1 LTAPTPQ
8 IRGLLAAMAEKA
20 QQAAFESFAPRRDGS
35 LIRAVRLAFVAEKAY
50 GAPKK
55 VNTKLKAIVELGHA
69 LLSDARLRMNSRRST
84 ICFPPLF
91 KPAGAS
97 QIVLANASKDCILY
111 KAKIS

>member
-1 LTAPTPQ
+1 MTAPTPQ

-20 QQAAFESFAPRRDGS
+20 QQPAFKTFAPRRDGS

-50 GAPKK
+50 RVPKK
-55 VNTKLKAIVELGHA
+55 VNTRAIIELGHA
-69 LLSDARLRMNSRRST
+69 LLSDARLHMNSRRST

-97 QIVLANASKDCILY
+97 QFLLANASKDGISY
-111 KAKIS
+111 KAKLS

>member
-1 LTAPTPQ
+1 
-8 IRGLLAAMAEKA
+8 MAEKA

-35 LIRAVRLAFVAEKAY
+35 RIRAVRLAFVAEKAY
-50 GAPKK
+50 GAPKN
-55 VNTKLKAIVELGHA
+55 VNTKAIIELGHA
-69 LLSDARLRMNSRRST
+69 LLSDARLHMNSRRST

>member
-1 LTAPTPQ
+1 MFTSNPA
-8 IRGLLAAMAEKA
+8 LLEFL
-20 QQAAFESFAPRRDGS
+20 QFTNGRD
-35 LIRAVRLAFVAEKAY
+35 LPEFVAAREVIERHVKSTANAL
-50 GAPKK
+50 APYKHHALKK
-55 VNTKLKAIVELGHA
+55 NVNTKAIIELGHA
-69 LLSDARLRMNSRRST
+69 LLSDARLHMNSRRST

>member
-1 LTAPTPQ
+1 
-8 IRGLLAAMAEKA
+8 MAEKA

-50 GAPKK
+50 GAPKN
-55 VNTKLKAIVELGHA
+55 VNTKAIIELGHA
-69 LLSDARLRMNSRRST
+69 LLSDARLHMNSRRST